1 MRYDTLAPNSERAQ
15 HHVAATI
22 AMIDTNAPTVTH
34 SDSTQA
40 RHASSRYPSSP
51 ISRRTQ
57 LHIDKK

>member
-1 MRYDTLAPNSERAQ
+1 MRYDTLAPYSERAQ

-40 RHASSRYPSSP
+40 RHASSTKNKTRA
-51 ISRRTQ
+51 RGWMRV
-57 LHIDKK
+57 